1 MTNAK
6 KLVWPA
12 IEVYIVKLLS
22 NFYDFQKSS
31 SDVSITILE
40 ILTISFW
47 FRESDGI
54 ILGEN
59 VSGIGIV
66 WFLIVLFLSIAIF
79 YIIQA

>member
-1 MTNAK
+1 MINAK
-6 KLVWPA
+6 KLVLPA

>member
-6 KLVWPA
+6 KLVLPA
-12 IEVYIVKLLS
+12 IDVYIVKLLS

>member
-1 MTNAK
+1 LTNAK
-6 KLVWPA
+6 KLVLPA
-12 IEVYIVKLLS
+12 IDVYIVKLLS

>member
-6 KLVWPA
+6 KLVLPA